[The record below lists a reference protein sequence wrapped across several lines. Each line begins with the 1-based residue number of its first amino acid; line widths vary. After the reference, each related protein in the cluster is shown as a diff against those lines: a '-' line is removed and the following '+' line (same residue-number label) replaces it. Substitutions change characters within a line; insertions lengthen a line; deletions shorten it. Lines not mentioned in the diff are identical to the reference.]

1 VPAVAKHG
9 QEQEKKVFYERAI
22 QNLEQQLQ
30 EFQRNLQEASAMEQ
44 GLDPISDRFDDD
56 ESIDLDENRDD
67 QIVAEYVRR
76 CKCVLVSYTHSRAEY
91 PLWDDTRTLGRVR
104 HFFTNI

>member
-1 VPAVAKHG
+1 MHAVAKHG

-30 EFQRNLQEASAMEQ
+30 EFQRHLQEASAMEH
-44 GLDPISDRFDDD
+44 GLDPISDRFEDD
-56 ESIDLDENRDD
+56 ESVDLEENRDD

-76 CKCVLVSYTHSRAEY
+76 CKCAFHADSFAEK
-91 PLWDDTRTLGRVR
+91 LSCHALATSKS
-104 HFFTNI
+104 